1 MLASHG
7 ANNIILVTISDA
19 DEASIRSIL
28 EAADRVQRIFGVR
41 VRVDVSASLE
51 LDPLGGWIHRIGEP
65 TVLEGPY
72 TITSDGARVSVV
84 FSGKPQGTDIIEN
97 ALVEAAMRALAG
109 SVDLVNREG
118 EETPARRDP
127 DTFAAGEY
135 TLATAA
141 M

>member
-1 MLASHG
+1 MLASRG
-7 ANNIILVTISDA
+7 TSNIILVTISDA
-19 DEASIRSIL
+19 DEASIRNIL
-28 EAADRVQRIFGVR
+28 EAADKVQKTFGIR

-65 TVLEGPY
+65 TALDGPY
-72 TITSDGARVSVV
+72 TITSDGARISVV
-84 FSGKPQGTDIIEN
+84 FSGKPQESDIIEN
-97 ALVEAAMRALAG
+97 ALVEAAIRALAG
-109 SVDLVNREG
+109 SVDLVNQES

-135 TLATAA
+135 ILATAA